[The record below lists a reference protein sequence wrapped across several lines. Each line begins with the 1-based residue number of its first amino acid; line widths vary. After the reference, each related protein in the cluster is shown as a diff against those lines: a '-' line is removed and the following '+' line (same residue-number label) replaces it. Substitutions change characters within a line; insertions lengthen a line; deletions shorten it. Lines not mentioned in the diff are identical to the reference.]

1 MYWSRRLDQVNAS
14 TGDARYTLLN
24 AIRGLR
30 ECKALHAKAR
40 VGAAAVFVVLGS
52 ATIAGMLIYVIGGFD
67 NPMSDPLSVSF
78 NCPNCGARYE
88 VVRIEEP
95 PRPTHR
101 EVTCLSC
108 GGPLH
113 GREGKF
119 VLKYFLT
126 DRAKRRAYR
135 AAVAQ
140 SSQKGRTP

>member
-1 MYWSRRLDQVNAS
+1 MSDQVQ
-14 TGDARYTLLN
+14 
-24 AIRGLR
+24 
-30 ECKALHAKAR
+30 
-40 VGAAAVFVVLGS
+40 
-52 ATIAGMLIYVIGGFD
+52 
-67 NPMSDPLSVSF
+67 F
-78 NCPNCGARYE
+78 NCPNCDARYE
-88 VVRIEEP
+88 VVRIEET
-95 PRPTHR
+95 PRPTDR

-140 SSQKGRTP
+140 SSQKGRTR